1 MSKLIYENIDNWSN
15 IVQSKLYPLTCF
27 ICEQQGHNGLDLCS
41 HCLNDLKP
49 ITPSCSI
56 CNIQLTTKSSI
67 CGRCLKTPPSFDQ
80 IISLYQY
87 EGIAQFLLQSLKFQ
101 ARHSCARTMGK
112 LMARHFTQLNK
123 QPDLLLAVPLHA
135 KRLRE
140 RGFNQSELIVQYI
153 QKALDA
159 PLNQHSLKRVVNTAS
174 QTTLKPPER
183 RKNLKNAFHY
193 TPVKDINSVAIIDD
207 VVTTGSTANEIAK
220 TLKKQGVQ
228 HVEVWSFARA

>member
-1 MSKLIYENIDNWSN
+1 
-15 IVQSKLYPLTCF
+15 
-27 ICEQQGHNGLDLCS
+27 
-41 HCLNDLKP
+41 
-49 ITPSCSI
+49 
-56 CNIQLTTKSSI
+56 
-67 CGRCLKTPPSFDQ
+67 
-80 IISLYQY
+80 
-87 EGIAQFLLQSLKFQ
+87 
-101 ARHSCARTMGK
+101 MGK

-174 QTTLKPPER
+174 QTTLKAPER